1 MKKKGFTLVE
11 LLVVIVILGLLMAIA
26 VPSALSLAGKVKAK
40 AYDTKIELIEKAAQT
55 YGQANKGLVRQGT
68 DPTNSSIHR
77 TCKLDIKDGE
87 ISSINP
93 TTKSSYSES
102 MTLGTEEYWC
112 IVVTVEDLVDSGDLD
127 YDEKNNCN
135 GNCTDE
141 QLKYYDNVVLNP
153 KTSGII
159 NKCNIYI
166 YYKYSRVY
174 TYFDKNTCDKQTST
188 PKSGYE
194 YAKISL

>member
-1 MKKKGFTLVE
+1 MKKNGFTLVE

-26 VPSALSLAGKVKAK
+26 VPSALSLAGKVKGK

-68 DPTNSSIHR
+68 DPTNSNVHN
-77 TCKLDIKDGE
+77 TCKLNITDKKVTHITMANKG
-87 ISSINP
+87 SF
-93 TTKSSYSES
+93 SES

-112 IVVTVEDLVDSGDLD
+112 LRVTVADLVNSGDLD

-135 GNCTDE
+135 GKCSDAEKVN
-141 QLKYYDNVVLNP
+141 YDNVVLNP

-159 NKCNIYI
+159 NKCYVYV
-166 YYKYSRVY
+166 YYKYNRIY
-174 TYFDKNTCDKQTST
+174 TFFDKDECDKQQAT
-188 PKSGYE
+188 PTNGRE
-194 YAKISL
+194 YPKINK